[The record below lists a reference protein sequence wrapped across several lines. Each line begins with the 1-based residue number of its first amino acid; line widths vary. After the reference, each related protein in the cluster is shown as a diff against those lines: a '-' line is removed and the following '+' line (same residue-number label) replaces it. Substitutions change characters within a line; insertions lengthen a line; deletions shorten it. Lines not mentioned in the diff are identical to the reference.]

1 MKRILFQGDSI
12 TASSRLSD
20 DINKLGIGYPS
31 FVSARLGL
39 DNPCKYEFIN
49 MGINGNRI
57 VDLYARIKSDIIN
70 LEPDYMSILIGVND
84 VWHGVEEKNGV
95 DAQKFERIYEMLL
108 QEVIKELPNI
118 KIMILEPYALPE
130 SGTQGVLC
138 DGSDKY
144 DTIRAEVKKRAE
156 VARHLANKYNLVF
169 IPLQDKLDELTKSA
183 PVSYFFK
190 DGVHP
195 TNIGHEFIAREWVK
209 FFKENYVD

>member
-1 MKRILFQGDSI
+1 
-12 TASSRLSD
+12 
-20 DINKLGIGYPS
+20 
-31 FVSARLGL
+31 
-39 DNPCKYEFIN
+39 
-49 MGINGNRI
+49 
-57 VDLYARIKSDIIN
+57 
-70 LEPDYMSILIGVND
+70 
-84 VWHGVEEKNGV
+84 
-95 DAQKFERIYEMLL
+95 
-108 QEVIKELPNI
+108 
-118 KIMILEPYALPE
+118 MILEPYALPE

-209 FFKENYVD
+209 FFNENYVD